1 MIHMLSRSIAV
12 FLNRRMPRWLPMFA
26 CLGTPLA
33 AQVDYATPFTFT
45 FLAGSP
51 GEPGSADGTGTA
63 AGFNQPY
70 GLAIDSSGNVY
81 LADKKNATIRKVTSA
96 GVVTTLAGS
105 TNTVGTAN
113 GTGSA
118 AQFNQPSGVA
128 VDSTGNVYVADTANN
143 TIRKITSAG
152 AVTTLAGTGGT
163 SGSTDGTGPA
173 GLFSSPYGVAVDG
186 SGNVYVTDFVNDEI
200 RKVTSAGVV
209 TTIAGSPAA
218 AGTTDGT
225 GSAARFSQ
233 PLGIAVDSSG
243 NLYVTDSGNN
253 TIRKVTPA
261 GAVTTIAG
269 SPGIEGSSDGTGSK
283 ALFHGPRG
291 IAIDATG
298 NLFVADGE
306 NCTIRK
312 ITPAGVVTTLA
323 GTPGSIANA
332 AGTGAAA
339 LFDVPTGI
347 AVSSTGTIYVSSF
360 QGYVISAGTAAVVSA
375 PLLTEQPASQTV
387 AGGSTVVFHALAT
400 GAPSP
405 TYQWYANGAPLTDYN
420 GITGSA
426 SATLVISDANG
437 AEAASYACTASN
449 SQGSVQSGAATL
461 AVVATSNPGRLIN
474 LSCRA
479 QVGTGASQLIVGYVV
494 GGLGTVG
501 NLPLLVRA
509 SGPALAA
516 FSVAG
521 ALPDPELTLN
531 NSVGIVASNNG
542 WNGDATVAST
552 AAAVGAFPWSSPTS
566 HDAALV
572 EALPDGAYTAQVAG
586 SSGDTGVALA
596 EVYDATPAGTYALSS
611 PRLINISARD
621 QVGTGGNV
629 LIAGFVIGGTTSK
642 TVLIRGS
649 GPALG
654 AFAVT
659 GTLPDPQLQL
669 FQSNGSSSTLIQS
682 NTGWA
687 GDPQI
692 AVAASSVQAFSWGS
706 SATPDSA
713 ILVTL
718 PPGAY
723 TAQLSGASSDTGIGL
738 IEVYEVE

>member
-1 MIHMLSRSIAV
+1 
-12 FLNRRMPRWLPMFA
+12 
-26 CLGTPLA
+26 
-33 AQVDYATPFTFT
+33 
-45 FLAGSP
+45 
-51 GEPGSADGTGTA
+51 
-63 AGFNQPY
+63 
-70 GLAIDSSGNVY
+70 
-81 LADKKNATIRKVTSA
+81 
-96 GVVTTLAGS
+96 
-105 TNTVGTAN
+105 
-113 GTGSA
+113 
-118 AQFNQPSGVA
+118 
-128 VDSTGNVYVADTANN
+128 
-143 TIRKITSAG
+143 
-152 AVTTLAGTGGT
+152 
-163 SGSTDGTGPA
+163 
-173 GLFSSPYGVAVDG
+173 
-186 SGNVYVTDFVNDEI
+186 
-200 RKVTSAGVV
+200 
-209 TTIAGSPAA
+209 
-218 AGTTDGT
+218 
-225 GSAARFSQ
+225 
-233 PLGIAVDSSG
+233 
-243 NLYVTDSGNN
+243 
-253 TIRKVTPA
+253 
-261 GAVTTIAG
+261 
-269 SPGIEGSSDGTGSK
+269 
-283 ALFHGPRG
+283 
-291 IAIDATG
+291 
-298 NLFVADGE
+298 
-306 NCTIRK
+306 
-312 ITPAGVVTTLA
+312 
-323 GTPGSIANA
+323 
-332 AGTGAAA
+332 
-339 LFDVPTGI
+339 
-347 AVSSTGTIYVSSF
+347 
-360 QGYVISAGTAAVVSA
+360 
-375 PLLTEQPASQTV
+375 
-387 AGGSTVVFHALAT
+387 
-400 GAPSP
+400 
-405 TYQWYANGAPLTDYN
+405 
-420 GITGSA
+420 
-426 SATLVISDANG
+426 
-437 AEAASYACTASN
+437 
-449 SQGSVQSGAATL
+449 
-461 AVVATSNPGRLIN
+461 
-474 LSCRA
+474 
-479 QVGTGASQLIVGYVV
+479 
-494 GGLGTVG
+494 VG